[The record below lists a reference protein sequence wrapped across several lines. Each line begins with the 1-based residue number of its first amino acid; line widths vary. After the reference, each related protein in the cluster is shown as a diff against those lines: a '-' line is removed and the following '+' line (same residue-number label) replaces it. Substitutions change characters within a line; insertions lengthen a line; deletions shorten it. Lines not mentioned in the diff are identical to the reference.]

1 MVAAGLSHLCF
12 LVDARVCHLPTLAVL
27 LLLLLR
33 VLRYHRL

>member
-27 LLLLLR
+27 LLLLR